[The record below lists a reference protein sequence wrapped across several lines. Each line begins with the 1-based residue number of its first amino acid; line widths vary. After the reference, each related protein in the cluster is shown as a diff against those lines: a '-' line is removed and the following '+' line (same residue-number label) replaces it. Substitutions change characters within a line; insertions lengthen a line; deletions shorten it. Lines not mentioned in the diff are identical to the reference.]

1 MIQIQTLVH
10 LCKVVKLQDMVLLLG
25 TKSMKRYQKK
35 KGKQQLIL
43 CISLARSGKPNY
55 KTQAMCI
62 PSLGQYIAAG
72 FDRNSYVALVLD
84 KWHDNGGIHMLKN
97 DDISHIKSSM
107 KQQILNLLKFHACLA
122 YLLEL
127 GYDVAIL
134 ELGYD
139 VAIQS

>member
-1 MIQIQTLVH
+1 
-10 LCKVVKLQDMVLLLG
+10 
-25 TKSMKRYQKK
+25 
-35 KGKQQLIL
+35 
-43 CISLARSGKPNY
+43 
-55 KTQAMCI
+55 MCI

-84 KWHDNGGIHMLKN
+84 KWRDNGGIHMLKN

-127 GYDVAIL
+127 GYDVANTLLQDLIETVML
-134 ELGYD
+134 PWF
-139 VAIQS
+139 